1 MLCTL
6 IIYGPTHR
14 RASIQEWA
22 ADELLS
28 YSLADMLVMNDRLHA
43 ELDRW
48 ESAVQSLVLAQ
59 SLPMVSHACQ
69 GALLA
74 RTLHSAL

>member
-1 MLCTL
+1 MPRVLSMLIL
-6 IIYGPTHR
+6 WRPTHR

-28 YSLADMLVMNDRLHA
+28 YSLADLLVMNDRLHA

-48 ESAVQSLVLAQ
+48 DSAVRSLVLAQ
-59 SLPMVSHACQ
+59 SLPMVSH
-69 GALLA
+69 G
-74 RTLHSAL
+74 

>member
-1 MLCTL
+1 MLILC
-6 IIYGPTHR
+6 GPLHR

-28 YSLADMLVMNDRLHA
+28 YSLADLLVMNDRLHA

-48 ESAVQSLVLAQ
+48 DSAVRSLVLAQ
-59 SLPMVSHACQ
+59 SLPMVSP
-69 GALLA
+69 G
-74 RTLHSAL
+74 